1 MSAYLMAM
9 MDIQDPDGY
18 EEYRERVPA
27 LIAKHGGRYI
37 VRGGTADVT
46 EGSWPTGRL
55 VVLEFPDYAAAQAFV
70 ADPEYQ
76 PIAAIRHR
84 TATSHIWLIEGVPDT
99 PSSENMHGYVLGN
112 VRIDDPDAY
121 KTYAGQVPSVIADHD
136 GAYLARGGK
145 CEAAEGGVHPDRMV
159 IVGFS
164 DIEAAYKFYKS
175 DAYDPLLTI
184 RTNASDSNIVLVEGL

>member
-9 MDIQDPDGY
+9 MDIHDPDGY
-18 EEYRERVPA
+18 TAYRENVTA
-27 LIAKHGGRYI
+27 IVAKHGGRYI

-46 EGSWPTGRL
+46 EGSWPTGRV

-84 TATSHIWLIEGVPDT
+84 TATSHIWLIDGVPDT
-99 PSSENMHGYVLGN
+99 PSSENMHGFVLGN

-121 KTYAGQVPSVIADHD
+121 KTYAGQVPGVIADHD
-136 GAYLARGGK
+136 GAYLARGGQ
-145 CEAAEGGVHPDRMV
+145 CEVAEGGMDIDRMV

-164 DIEAAYKFYKS
+164 DIGAAYKFYKS
-175 DAYDPLLTI
+175 EAYDPLLTI